1 MSQTVPFFRAKSYIW
16 RGENPVVSAMKK
28 LLLLLLLVIHG
39 VCFAA
44 DSEFPSVGSP
54 YDPNRDAARDFERA
68 SLQAKSQ
75 QKKILLEVGG
85 DWCSWCHILD
95 KFLADNDSI
104 REELLSTFVFLKVSV
119 GPENQN
125 QALLSRYPRLKG
137 YPAFI
142 ITDSDGNLL
151 EVENTS
157 KLENRKSYSTAKFR
171 KFIKKWQARANPEV

>member
-1 MSQTVPFFRAKSYIW
+1 MPQTVPFFRAKSYIW
-16 RGENPVVSAMKK
+16 QGENLVVSAMKK

-39 VCFAA
+39 ACFAV
-44 DSEFPSVGSP
+44 DSEFPSVGAP
-54 YDPNRDAARDFERA
+54 YDPNRDAAKDFEHA

-75 QKKILLEVGG
+75 QKNILLEVGG
-85 DWCSWCHILD
+85 DWCGWCHILD
-95 KFLADNDSI
+95 KFLTDNDSI

-125 QALLSRYPRLKG
+125 KTLLSRYPRLKG

-142 ITDSDGNLL
+142 ITDGDGNLL

-157 KLENRKSYSTAKFR
+157 KLESRNSFSAAKFR
-171 KFIKKWQARANPEV
+171 KFIKKWKARAKPEV